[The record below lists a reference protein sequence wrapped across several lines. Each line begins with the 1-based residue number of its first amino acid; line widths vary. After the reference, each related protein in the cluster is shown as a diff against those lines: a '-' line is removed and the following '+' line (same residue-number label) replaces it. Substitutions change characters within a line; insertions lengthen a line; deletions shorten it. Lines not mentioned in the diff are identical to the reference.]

1 MIDDGINNLIENDNI
16 KQKLKKKKKES
27 VYKTS
32 IERYIDKYWFLNV
45 DKILNP
51 VVIPKKKDFMIE
63 EEEPIKPE
71 LTR

>member
-51 VVIPKKKDFMIE
+51 VVIPK
-63 EEEPIKPE
+63 
-71 LTR
+71 